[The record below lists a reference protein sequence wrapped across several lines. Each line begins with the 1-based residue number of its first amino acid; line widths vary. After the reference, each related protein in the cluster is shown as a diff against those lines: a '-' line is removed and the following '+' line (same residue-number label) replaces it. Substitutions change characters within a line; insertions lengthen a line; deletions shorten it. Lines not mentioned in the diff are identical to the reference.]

1 MSSLSVRFRGVRG
14 SLATP
19 GRDTARYGGNT
30 ACVELVAGEERIVF
44 DMGSGLRQLGAELPG
59 GSRVTFFLSHYH
71 WDHILGLPFFAPA
84 YDPTS
89 ELVIH
94 GATRQGRGVRELL
107 AGQMVTPY
115 FPVGLG
121 ELRAGLQFRSIES
134 GAQVEVGEARVTAR
148 ELNHPG
154 GALGFRVDHR
164 DASVVYATDFEHGTN
179 ADEALIDLARGCD
192 VLIYDAMFTPAEY
205 PRHVGWG
212 HSTWEAGAQLAR
224 KAGARRLFLFHYNP
238 SHDDRQLDAL
248 VKQARTVFP
257 ATEGAREGRTYPVTA
272 PAIGRRRPA
281 AQLAAHRVR
290 AR

>member
-30 ACVELVAGEERIVF
+30 ACVEVLAGDERIVF
-44 DMGSGLRQLGAELPG
+44 DMGSGLRQLGTELPS
-59 GSRVTFFLSHYH
+59 GSKVTFFLSHYH

-84 YDPTS
+84 FDPTC

-94 GATRQGRGVRELL
+94 GATRMGRGVRELL
-107 AGQMVTPY
+107 AGQMVNPY

-121 ELRAGLQFRSIES
+121 ELRAGLQFRSVAS
-134 GAQVEVGEARVTAR
+134 GTRVQVGEALVSVR

-154 GALGFRVDHR
+154 GALGFRVDYQG
-164 DASVVYATDFEHGTN
+164 ASVVYATDFEHGTA
-179 ADEALIDLARGCD
+179 ADEALVELARDCD
-192 VLIYDAMFTPAEY
+192 FLIYDAMFTGQEY

-212 HSTWEAGAQLAR
+212 HSTWEAGAQLAQR
-224 KAGARRLFLFHYNP
+224 AGARRLLLFHYNP
-238 SHDDRQLDAL
+238 AHDDRQVDAI
-248 VKQARTVFP
+248 VRQARAVFP
-257 ATEGAREGRTYPVTA
+257 ATQGAREGRLYQITA
-272 PAIGRRRPA
+272 SATGSRRPMRKVA
-281 AQLAAHRVR
+281 ARRVR